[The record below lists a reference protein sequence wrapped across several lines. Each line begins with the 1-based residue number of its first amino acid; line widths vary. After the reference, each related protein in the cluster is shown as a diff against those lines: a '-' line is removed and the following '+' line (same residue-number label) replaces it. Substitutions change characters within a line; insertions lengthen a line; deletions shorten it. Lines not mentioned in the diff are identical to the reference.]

1 MFTFGNQMRFT
12 AFILAILVLILS
24 CIPCADMDGIP
35 LVSSSTHLTAKSNL
49 PSQQDNHKDGDLC
62 SPFCHCACCAGFSII
77 YNPVAIPQRIQ
88 IALRPVYT
96 EFVSADVIEISL
108 PIWQPPQ
115 LV

>member
-1 MFTFGNQMRFT
+1 MRFT

-24 CIPCADMDGIP
+24 CLPCADLDAMPIAKTKTNSSVSKP
-35 LVSSSTHLTAKSNL
+35 LKEHS
-49 PSQQDNHKDGDLC
+49 DNHKEVDLC

-77 YNPVAIPQRIQ
+77 YHPVLMPERIHIQ
-88 IALRPVYT
+88 VAKLHIDFLSSEIV
-96 EFVSADVIEISL
+96 EISL